1 MSRIKSNVALLLIL
15 LLLSLNSVLGQE
27 KLKGNKIVISDTRD
41 ISDFSSIE
49 VNGKIDVILNRGN
62 TQSVKV
68 ETDENLQFAIITEI
82 NDNNLSIYVLKRI
95 IKKKV
100 LKVYIT
106 IDESIT
112 EITTKGKANITADGL
127 FNFNNLTINAEGD
140 SKISMDVKTEQFILN
155 NENANVSFSLNT
167 DHATINANNSGKT
180 KINLSSNTTE
190 VLNKGNSTIELLGKC
205 EDLFIT
211 TENKSD
217 VKASKLECSNAIV
230 IASDSSDIHVNSKE
244 TITISAINSAEVY
257 IYNNPKITL
266 EKFIDKAVLRKK

>member
-1 MSRIKSNVALLLIL
+1 MSRINGKVTFFIIIL
-15 LLLSLNSVLGQE
+15 FVSINTILGQE

-41 ISDFSSIE
+41 ISSFNSIE
-49 VNGKIDVILNRGN
+49 VNGKIDVILSYGSN
-62 TQSVKV
+62 QSVKV
-68 ETDENLQFAIITEI
+68 EADENLQFAIITEL
-82 NDNNLSIYVLKRI
+82 NDTNLSIYFLKRI

-106 IDESIT
+106 IDESII
-112 EITTKGKANITADGL
+112 EITTKGKANISSEGL
-127 FNFNNLTINAEGD
+127 FNFKNLTINAEGD
-140 SKISMDVKTEQFILN
+140 SKINMDVKTEQFILN
-155 NENANVSFSLNT
+155 NENANVNFSLNT

-190 VLNKGNSTIELLGKC
+190 VLTKGNATTELLGKC

-217 VKASKLECSNAIV
+217 VEASKLECNSAIV
-230 IASDSSDIHVNSKE
+230 NASDSSDIHVNSKE
-244 TITISAINSAEVY
+244 TITISAINLAEVY